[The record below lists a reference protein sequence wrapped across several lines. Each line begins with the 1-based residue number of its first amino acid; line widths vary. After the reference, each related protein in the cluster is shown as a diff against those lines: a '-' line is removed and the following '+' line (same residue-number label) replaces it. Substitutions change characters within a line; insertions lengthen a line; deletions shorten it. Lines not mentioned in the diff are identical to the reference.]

1 LKTGLQH
8 LDATSGT
15 NLPLANY
22 PLNIQMGNTG
32 LAIGPTGSAPQ
43 AILQS
48 DHQAKY
54 DGSKTLGSH
63 IIRYGFDFNRIAAAG
78 FVPVQSLA
86 PFLSTNVGLSE
97 ETFAQTGPFPGG
109 DTNPL
114 NYPVEYVTVSNGL
127 GYVTPTPGLGLP
139 AGSFFYQRLAAYVG
153 VNSKFKRNLTLTYGL
168 RYAREP
174 GRSDSKFSP
183 IPQLNAL
190 IPGLGNRVRQPNSNF
205 APQLG
210 FAWDPTGKGKMSV
223 RGGIGLFYENVLTIV
238 APLDP
243 LYRAPVGDVFLQSP
257 IACNGTATPQPVPI
271 SGGALEPTFC
281 SAMAGGMPT
290 NNPVAIGMVA
300 GQIAA
305 FQKLYQADSPF
316 NLNAPNP
323 NYAGSLLQNKFG
335 FGLGTNMYD
344 PNYRTPR
351 SVEMNIGVQREIRR
365 GMVVSADF
373 VRNVQ
378 THYFLGI
385 DENHTGDI
393 HYFNKAAAQQAIAST
408 LSHCGVSTVDQGI
421 QACPGLYPGGGGASM
436 VDFANNGLTSSADFD
451 RPCGV
456 LFGYPCAFPGIN
468 SNAPPLPFFKPI
480 GRSVYNGFGSHRT

>member
-1 LKTGLQH
+1 
-8 LDATSGT
+8 
-15 NLPLANY
+15 
-22 PLNIQMGNTG
+22 MGNTV

-271 SGGALEPTFC
+271 SGGALEHGRNLVMLEAFDVVEDEDH
-281 SAMAGGMPT
+281 AIAGG
-290 NNPVAIGMVA
+290 
-300 GQIAA
+300 
-305 FQKLYQADSPF
+305 KRCD
-316 NLNAPNP
+316 
-323 NYAGSLLQNKFG
+323 GSLERDAVYRTGERLIAGAEVALGSVVLGGVDGLFERDQLQALLAQMHEHQVDG
-335 FGLGTNMYD
+335 EAVQPGGEGGLAAEAAELAEEVEEGLLGHVLGLGYVAEHAQTEGVD
-344 PNYRTPR
+344 ATL
-351 SVEMNIGVQREIRR
+351 VQRVELCE
-365 GMVVSADF
+365 S
-373 VRNVQ
+373 VRVAV
-378 THYFLGI
+378 LGALDGI
-385 DENHTGDI
+385 CFAGDWSVPLEE
-393 HYFNKAAAQQAIAST
+393 A
-408 LSHCGVSTVDQGI
+408 GVRFRLHSG
-421 QACPGLYPGGGGASM
+421 
-436 VDFANNGLTSSADFD
+436 
-451 RPCGV
+451 
-456 LFGYPCAFPGIN
+456 
-468 SNAPPLPFFKPI
+468 
-480 GRSVYNGFGSHRT
+480 